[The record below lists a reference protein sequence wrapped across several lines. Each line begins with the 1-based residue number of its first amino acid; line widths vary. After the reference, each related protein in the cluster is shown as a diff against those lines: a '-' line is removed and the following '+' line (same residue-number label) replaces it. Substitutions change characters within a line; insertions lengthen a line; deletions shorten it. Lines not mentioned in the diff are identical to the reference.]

1 MAKLIYANNMSLDGY
16 VEDES
21 GKFDW
26 FPVDDE
32 VFAAHTD
39 LLRSAGTFL
48 YGRRLYEAMSVWE
61 TDPAFAEQSDLMAEF
76 VKVWKAASK
85 VVYSSTLTDVAT
97 GDTRIERQFDAAA
110 IREMKAAATS
120 NLTIGG
126 AQVASAAFNAGLV
139 DECEL
144 FVLPIVVGGGKP
156 ALSRG
161 VRAELEL
168 LDEHR
173 FGNGAGR
180 LRYRVLT

>member
-110 IREMKAAATS
+110 IREMKAGHQQSHHRRRTGS
-120 NLTIGG
+120 LGG
-126 AQVASAAFNAGLV
+126 VQ
-139 DECEL
+139 C
-144 FVLPIVVGGGKP
+144 
-156 ALSRG
+156 R
-161 VRAELEL
+161 
-168 LDEHR
+168 
-173 FGNGAGR
+173 AGR
-180 LRYRVLT
+180 RVRTLRPPHGCRRR